1 MIRRLIAAAIY
12 VLTSWAWVFA
22 ETIDFYATVSTS
34 TDAGMIKMSTDI
46 LYTQLQTMDGY
57 TVIDR
62 RNENYNPANKSQ
74 NISFYTEIQEESSGS
89 WTCTLNAFKG
99 EVGNARQ
106 SLIPIAVQ
114 VNTGQTAVHDAF
126 SSTKEYDSY
135 YKILMDAKAS
145 LENFM
150 LNLSG
155 NIVIPGQESSETV
168 SRENEDGPARPNV
181 RKHNPIMDTIAGTWE
196 GEELTDKILILRGG
210 RGFIIFKNGATMNI
224 SVSVEGSDVTIKQK
238 GKPNASFYP
247 SLPRQ
252 DALKNAASASP
263 IEWNFKLEGKTLTGI
278 KKTLVSDKKSSTGV
292 SEGNVNATWTKVH

>member
-12 VLTSWAWVFA
+12 VLTSLACVYA
-22 ETIDFYATVSTS
+22 ETVDFYATVSSS
-34 TDAGMIKMSTDI
+34 TDANMIKMSTDI
-46 LYTQLQTMDGY
+46 LYTQLQSMDGY

-62 RNENYNPANKSQ
+62 RNENYNSANKSQ
-74 NISFYTEIQEESSGS
+74 NISFYTEIQEGSSGN
-89 WTCTLNAFKG
+89 WTCTLNAFK
-99 EVGNARQ
+99 NDA
-106 SLIPIAVQ
+106 
-114 VNTGQTAVHDAF
+114 AF

-155 NIVIPGQESSETV
+155 NIVIPGQDASEIGG
-168 SRENEDGPARPNV
+168 NDEDEGTPRPNA
-181 RKHNPIMDTIAGTWE
+181 RRHNPAMDLLAGTWS

-224 SVSVEGSDVTIKQK
+224 GVSVEGSDVTIRQK

-247 SLPRQ
+247 DLPRQ

-263 IEWNFKLEGKTLTGI
+263 IEWHFKLDGKTLTGI
-278 KKTLVSDKKSSTGV
+278 KKTLVTDKKSATGV
-292 SEGNVNATWTKVH
+292 SEGTVNALWTKLH

>member
-1 MIRRLIAAAIY
+1 
-12 VLTSWAWVFA
+12 
-22 ETIDFYATVSTS
+22 
-34 TDAGMIKMSTDI
+34 
-46 LYTQLQTMDGY
+46 
-57 TVIDR
+57 
-62 RNENYNPANKSQ
+62 
-74 NISFYTEIQEESSGS
+74 
-89 WTCTLNAFKG
+89 
-99 EVGNARQ
+99 
-106 SLIPIAVQ
+106 
-114 VNTGQTAVHDAF
+114 
-126 SSTKEYDSY
+126 
-135 YKILMDAKAS
+135 MDAKAS

>member
-62 RNENYNPANKSQ
+62 RNENYNPVNKSQ

-99 EVGNARQ
+99 EA
-106 SLIPIAVQ
+106 
-114 VNTGQTAVHDAF
+114 AF

>member
-22 ETIDFYATVSTS
+22 ETIDFYATVSAS

-99 EVGNARQ
+99 E
-106 SLIPIAVQ
+106 AV
-114 VNTGQTAVHDAF
+114 F

-263 IEWNFKLEGKTLTGI
+263 IVWNFKLEGKTLTGI

>member
-12 VLTSWAWVFA
+12 VLTSLACVFA

-99 EVGNARQ
+99 EA
-106 SLIPIAVQ
+106 
-114 VNTGQTAVHDAF
+114 AF

>member
-12 VLTSWAWVFA
+12 VLTSLAWVFA

-62 RNENYNPANKSQ
+62 RNENYNPANNSQ
-74 NISFYTEIQEESSGS
+74 NISFYAEIQEKSSGS
-89 WTCTLNAFKG
+89 WTCTLNAFKS
-99 EVGNARQ
+99 EA
-106 SLIPIAVQ
+106 
-114 VNTGQTAVHDAF
+114 AF

>member
-12 VLTSWAWVFA
+12 VLTSLAWVFA

-99 EVGNARQ
+99 A
-106 SLIPIAVQ
+106 A
-114 VNTGQTAVHDAF
+114 AF